1 MCGSGTTLKMA
12 KLNNRN
18 FIGIEISQEYCDIAN
33 QRIKDL
39 PEKLKV

>member
-18 FIGIEISQEYCDIAN
+18 FIGSEISKEYCKIAEK
-33 QRIKDL
+33 RIG
-39 PEKLKV
+39 